1 MFADADL
8 LGVPVRVIV
17 SPRNLKD
24 NCCEIITRDKKISY
38 KADISETVSSVRELI
53 GEMRRALQSN

>member
-8 LGVPVRVIV
+8 LGVPIRMVV

-24 NCCEIITRDKKISY
+24 NKIEITTRDKSIST
-38 KADISETVSSVRELI
+38 TVDVAEALDYVLKLKEELYA
-53 GEMRRALQSN
+53 ELNE